1 MPERSVCSLMCLCL
15 FLMQSLSVSN
25 TAIWLFTLKNQNIP
39 PHMKLVSCN
48 VDQCCW
54 VISRFTLIFCC
65 SGRKHDYYLF
75 ISLQPRRVSF
85 LGSHLLLRPLWSC
98 RKPPRAPQSVE
109 VLFFLQTLR
118 YWAWQFRAAVVRSC
132 CGPHPLI
139 WLAVS
144 LPFVL
149 IRVSRF
155 LFQAVEGRISLRYP
169 LWQCVFISNTVLSSV
184 SLLPPDSGRHN
195 STVRTCWESRRQ
207 VGCCCLLITYPG

>member
-1 MPERSVCSLMCLCL
+1 MPEKSGWSLMCLCL

-25 TAIWLFTLKNQNIP
+25 TAIWLFTLKNKNIP

-98 RKPPRAPQSVE
+98 RKPPRAPQSAE
-109 VLFFLQTLR
+109 VLFSSRHSDIERGSLGLLWSGVVVAPTPLSDSLFL
-118 YWAWQFRAAVVRSC
+118 S
-132 CGPHPLI
+132 PLF
-139 WLAVS
+139 W
-144 LPFVL
+144 
-149 IRVSRF
+149 
-155 LFQAVEGRISLRYP
+155 
-169 LWQCVFISNTVLSSV
+169 
-184 SLLPPDSGRHN
+184 
-195 STVRTCWESRRQ
+195 
-207 VGCCCLLITYPG
+207 